1 MLCVACGGPQF
12 KQAPIAAFVCVHC
25 HVAADYTHPL
35 LPPPSGRTPAAAAA
49 SRKAVLKPLVRGR
62 MHLLG
67 LHHRG
72 ATRAAYA
79 SGRST
84 YYEFCRELD
93 MAPFPAAPAQ
103 LMDFSIWCILVKKL
117 DSTTTAN
124 KLRGVFAF
132 YDYVRLRLCFRHV
145 RNPSRD
151 PELIE
156 LTRTLGINF
165 KKPGGGRLPLSAAEL
180 YGLFALGFVARTRR
194 GRWARIF
201 ALCLNFAMLRST
213 AVGSVIVDYTILDD
227 NSIVFNAASE
237 IRIVWNPSLDIE
249 VVEFNILSDKNVN
262 ARRAAEEGGRR
273 AYVPGALPELGVFP
287 ALDLRS
293 YLLEIR
299 PPSGGP
305 LCAYPDKKGF
315 GFSRKCPSFNSYLRE
330 AYKKA
335 FPDVSDVYLSR
346 IGSHSGR
353 KTLSQLLWEHG
364 FSRQLIAD
372 AGGWYIKREAVDL
385 YFRTSA
391 LLILRALLAL
401 RREPPA
407 AIAGPFRASAHQ
419 QI

>member
-1 MLCVACGGPQF
+1 
-12 KQAPIAAFVCVHC
+12 
-25 HVAADYTHPL
+25 
-35 LPPPSGRTPAAAAA
+35 
-49 SRKAVLKPLVRGR
+49 

-67 LHHRG
+67 LHLRDS
-72 ATRAAYA
+72 TRSQYA

-84 YYEFCRELD
+84 YGEFCKLLD
-93 MAPFPAAPAQ
+93 VEPYPAAPAL
-103 LMDFSIWCILVKKL
+103 LMDFAIWCTLVKKL
-117 DSTTTAN
+117 DSSTTAN
-124 KLRGVFAF
+124 KLRGIFYF
-132 YDYVRLRLCFRHV
+132 YDYIRTRLCFRHV
-145 RNPSRD
+145 RNHSRD

-156 LTRTLGINF
+156 LIRSLGINF

-180 YGLFALGFVARTRR
+180 SGLFQHGFTARTRR

-201 ALCLNFAMLRST
+201 GLCLNFAMLRST
-213 AVGSVIVDYTILDD
+213 AVSSLIVRYTIVDGIVIFAD
-227 NSIVFNAASE
+227 NSEVTIT
-237 IRIVWNPSLDIE
+237 WNYALSME
-249 VVEFNILSDKNVN
+249 VVEFRILSDKNVD

-273 AYVPGALPELGVFP
+273 AYVPGDLP
-287 ALDLRS
+287 ALQIALASDLRS
-293 YLLEIR
+293 YLLDLR

-305 LCAYPDKKGF
+305 LCAYPDKKGV
-315 GFSRKCPSFNSYLRE
+315 GFSSKASQSFNTYLRE

-335 FPDVSDVYLSR
+335 FPDVSAAYLSR

-401 RREPPA
+401 RIEPLQS
-407 AIAGPFRASAHQ
+407 IQGPFLASSHQ
-419 QI
+419 QS